1 MKRQIVENEAER
13 LKVQEMLAK
22 AKARAK
28 VFEESESGDGKI
40 FPLTKEAIP
49 NKQRGLGHY
58 LQKGGHQ
65 KQILDA
71 HLFPKKADIAEVL
84 CNLLKQQ
91 STPDI
96 DLDVFDGNPFEYH
109 YFMTLFHELVEERIE
124 DPRGRLT
131 CLIKYTKGDPKE
143 MIMHCVQQPATV
155 GYDNAKKLLEQEYG
169 NLYSIMSMYTL
180 TKKQA
185 EI

>member
-58 LQKGGHQ
+58 LQKGSHQ

-96 DLDVFDGNPFEYH
+96 DLDVFDGNPLEYH
-109 YFMTLFHELVEERIE
+109 YFMTLFHELVEKRIE

-169 NLYSIMSMYTL
+169 NPYSIMSMYTL